1 MDGGSDGRGGVR
13 YPKALPVVSSCIEA
27 AIMDDRTAFVKVRP
41 RMAVVVFVI

>member
-27 AIMDDRTAFVKVRP
+27 AIMDDALLS
-41 RMAVVVFVI
+41 